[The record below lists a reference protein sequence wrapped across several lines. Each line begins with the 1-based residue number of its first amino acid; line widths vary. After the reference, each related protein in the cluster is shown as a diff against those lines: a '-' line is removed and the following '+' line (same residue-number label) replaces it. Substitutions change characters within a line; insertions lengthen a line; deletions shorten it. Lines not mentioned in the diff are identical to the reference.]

1 LLVILNQS
9 QMNKIILFFTILIS
23 IFSSCATDSEPYVP
37 ASSGTPGH
45 ILIVMENQKWKYGPG
60 EIVREIFNEP
70 YEILPQEEPIFD
82 YSHVPPEVY
91 SDLLNKSRNIL
102 IARIS
107 VNVKKSEVL
116 IAKNVHAK
124 PQMIITV
131 KAKNNQEFIKLFK
144 ENANKIVYALTKAER
159 KRLIKVYGGKFSAK
173 NINTK
178 LKNKHHI
185 NISVPKG
192 YTLDVD
198 SSNFV
203 WISRETPRSSQ
214 GILIWDYPYTDTTQ
228 LHLENLLAK
237 RDSMCKLHVPG
248 PADSSYMTTERI
260 IDPIF
265 NEFLLDKKYAV
276 IIKGLW
282 KITGAK
288 GIFMGG
294 PFVEITIVDEKR
306 GRLITADG
314 YVYGGRKKKRELMR
328 QVEAVL
334 FTLKVTD

>member
-1 LLVILNQS
+1 
-9 QMNKIILFFTILIS
+9 MNRFILFFAVFIS

-45 ILIVMENQKWKYGPG
+45 ILIVMENQKWKYEPG
-60 EIVREIFNEP
+60 KAVREAFNQP
-70 YEILPQEEPIFD
+70 YEILPQGEPVFD

-107 VNVKKSEVL
+107 VNVKKPEVL
-116 IAKNVHAK
+116 IGRNVHAK

-131 KAKNNQEFIKLFK
+131 KARNNKEFVDLFNKN
-144 ENANKIVYALTKAER
+144 ADKIIYSLTKAER
-159 KRLIKVYGGKFSAK
+159 DRLISVYKGTFAEKK
-173 NINTK
+173 INTK
-178 LKNKHHI
+178 LKENHK
-185 NISVPKG
+185 ISLNVPKG

-198 SSNFV
+198 SSHFV

-214 GILIWDYPYTDTTQ
+214 GILIWDYPYTDTLQ
-228 LHLENLLAK
+228 LSYENLLAK
-237 RDSMCKLHVPG
+237 RDSICKLHVPG

-260 IDPIF
+260 IDPTF
-265 NEFLLDKKYAV
+265 NEFLLNKKYAV
-276 IIKGLW
+276 MIKGLW

-288 GIFMGG
+288 GVFMGG
-294 PFVEITIVDEKR
+294 PFVEITIVDKKR
-306 GRLITADG
+306 GRLVTADG

-328 QVEAVL
+328 QVEAIL
-334 FTLKVTD
+334 FTLETID

>member
-1 LLVILNQS
+1 
-9 QMNKIILFFTILIS
+9 MNKLIISLTILIS
-23 IFSSCATDSEPYVP
+23 IISSCATDSEPYVP

-45 ILIVMENQKWKYGPG
+45 ILIIMENQKWKYGPG
-60 EIVREIFNEP
+60 ETVREVFNQP
-70 YEILPQEEPIFD
+70 YEILPQGEPIFD
-82 YSHVPPEVY
+82 YSHIPPEVY

-102 IARIS
+102 IAKIS
-107 VNVKKSEVL
+107 VNVKKPEIL
-116 IAKNVHAK
+116 ISKNVHAK

-131 KAKNNQEFIKLFK
+131 KAKNNKEFIDLFK
-144 ENANKIVYALTKAER
+144 KNANKIVYSLTKAER
-159 KRLIKVYGGKFSAK
+159 DRLINVYSKTFLDK
-173 NINTK
+173 KINKK
-178 LKNKHHI
+178 LKSKHHI
-185 NISVPKG
+185 NISVPQG

-198 SSNFV
+198 SNNFI

-214 GILIWDYPYTDTTQ
+214 GILIWDYPYRDTLQ
-228 LHLENLLAK
+228 LTLENLLNT
-237 RDSMCKLHVPG
+237 RDSITKLHVPG

-265 NEFLLDKKYAV
+265 NEFLLNKKYAG

-288 GIFMGG
+288 GVFMGG
-294 PFVEITIVDEKR
+294 PFVEITIVDEKH
-306 GRLITADG
+306 GKLITADG

-334 FTLKVTD
+334 YTLKVENN